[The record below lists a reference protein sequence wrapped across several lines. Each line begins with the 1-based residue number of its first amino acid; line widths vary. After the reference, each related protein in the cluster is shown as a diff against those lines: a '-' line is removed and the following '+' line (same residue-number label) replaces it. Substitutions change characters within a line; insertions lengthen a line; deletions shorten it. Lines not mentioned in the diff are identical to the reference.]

1 MFSFVKSASD
11 VGNGCRFASDIRAS
25 VNLVVLVSVLG
36 VSDEEILITLSEFE
50 KMQCRKSI
58 KRVVPKS
65 KIYLIRVVH

>member
-36 VSDEEILITLSEFE
+36 ESDEEIILISLSEFE
-50 KMQCRKSI
+50 KNAI

-65 KIYLIRVVH
+65 KIYLTRVVQ